1 MNRRLFLPLQSLLF
15 TFFLILVTTGLIW
28 AREVGVVT
36 LEGES
41 LSADKNGARKII
53 SLLER
58 EKKGGAGK
66 ILEIEGGV
74 YDSDPARAVERSY
87 RLASEAYSLIEES
100 RKNFEFDIY
109 ISATRM
115 DESGKGRGR
124 IRILLH
130 DDRFEKI
137 GVGTTVLQ
145 PAVPQSPP
153 PGLAAPSQAAAPQVS
168 VPTDSSPPSGF
179 IPPARGRQLTPE
191 ELREIDERTTS
202 EQARRAQELID
213 RAKIKAAERQ
223 RRRLLEESRE
233 AERLKREQRDAE
245 RSATHNGTSQER

>member
-1 MNRRLFLPLQSLLF
+1 MNRRLFLRLQSLLF
-15 TFFLILVTTGLIW
+15 TFSLILVTMGPIW

-36 LEGES
+36 LEGDS

-100 RKNFEFDIY
+100 RKNFAFDIY
-109 ISATRM
+109 ISAARL

-137 GVGTTVLQ
+137 GVGTTVPQ

-168 VPTDSSPPSGF
+168 VPTDSSPPGF

-202 EQARRAQELID
+202 EQARRAQELIE

-233 AERLKREQRDAE
+233 AERLRREQRDAE
-245 RSATHNGTSQER
+245 RSATHNGISQER